1 MLIDFFQSIRAAK
14 VPCSV
19 REYLDLVEALKK
31 HVAFADLDEFYA
43 LARLCLVKDERHYD
57 KFDKAFAA
65 FFKGMDTLPPGM
77 EGADI
82 PADWMR
88 KELERIMSA
97 EDMAKIQ
104 ALGGLDKVLDE
115 FKKRL
120 EEQSK
125 RHQGGNKM
133 IGTGGTSA
141 FRSEEHTSELQSRP
155 HL

>member
-19 REYLDLVEALKK
+19 RDYLDLVEALQK
-31 HVAFADLDEFYA
+31 HVACADLDEFYA

-77 EGADI
+77 ESADI

-88 KELERIMSA
+88 KELERILSV
-97 EDMAKIQ
+97 EDMSKIQ
-104 ALGGLDKVLDE
+104 SLGGLDKVLEE
-115 FKKRL
+115 FKSRL
-120 EEQSK
+120 EDQSK

-133 IGTGGTSA
+133 IGTRGTSVFGA
-141 FRSEEHTSELQSRP
+141 YGYRSEE
-155 HL
+155 

>member
-1 MLIDFFQSIRAAK
+1 
-14 VPCSV
+14 
-19 REYLDLVEALKK
+19 
-31 HVAFADLDEFYA
+31 
-43 LARLCLVKDERHYD
+43 
-57 KFDKAFAA
+57 
-65 FFKGMDTLPPGM
+65 MDTLPPGM
-77 EGADI
+77 ESADI

-104 ALGGLDKVLDE
+104 SLGGLDKVLEE

-141 FRSEEHTSELQSRP
+141 FGANGYNPEGIRIEKGGSR
-155 HL
+155 LKSAIKVWNKRNYKDLANNIKRGNRNIKLALLGWVNFVRQVVVEDLDWM

>member
-19 REYLDLVEALKK
+19 REYLDLVEALQK

-77 EGADI
+77 ESADI

-104 ALGGLDKVLDE
+104 SLGGLDKVL
-115 FKKRL
+115 
-120 EEQSK
+120 
-125 RHQGGNKM
+125 
-133 IGTGGTSA
+133 
-141 FRSEEHTSELQSRP
+141 RSEERRVGKECRSRWGGSESKKRQV
-155 HL
+155 